1 MLTHQE
7 IWNAI
12 DALASKNGL
21 SPSGLAKRAGLDA
34 TTFNVSKRRS
44 RGGRMRWPST
54 ESISKILD
62 ATGAS
67 MEDFVV
73 LVTNRPAGGNGAAQ
87 GIPVIGFAQ
96 AGQRGFF
103 DDAGFPAGEGWD
115 KADLPTLADPD
126 AYALKVSGDSML
138 PLYRDGDTVIIS
150 PAAGVKTGDR
160 VVVKTRSGEVMAKQL
175 VRRAPDAVELHSFNA
190 DFSNL
195 TVPANQ
201 IIWMAR
207 IIWASQ

>member
-12 DALASKNGL
+12 DALASKNRL

-67 MEDFVV
+67 MEEFVV
-73 LVTNRPAGGNGAAQ
+73 LIGSRQSQGNGAAR
-87 GIPVIGFAQ
+87 GIPVLGFAQ
-96 AGQRGFF
+96 AGERGYF
-103 DDAGFPAGEGWD
+103 DDSGFPAGEGWD
-115 KADLPTLADPD
+115 KADLPSLTDPD

-138 PLYRDGDTVIIS
+138 PVYRDGDTIVIS
-150 PAAGVKTGDR
+150 PAAAVKSGDR
-160 VVVKTRSGEVMAKQL
+160 VVVKTQNGEVMAKRL
-175 VRRAPDAVELHSFNA
+175 ARRAPDAVELTSFNPE
-190 DFSNL
+190 FPNL
-195 TVPANQ
+195 TVPADQ
-201 IIWMAR
+201 LVWMAR

>member
-1 MLTHQE
+1 MLTHKE

-21 SPSGLAKRAGLDA
+21 SASGLAKRAGLDA
-34 TTFNVSKRRS
+34 TTFNVSKRHS

-54 ESISKILD
+54 ESISKILG
-62 ATGAS
+62 ATGSS

-73 LVTNRPAGGNGAAQ
+73 LVTNRDRPGNGAAR
-87 GIPVIGFAQ
+87 GIPVLGFAQ

-115 KADLPTLADPD
+115 KADLPSLSDPD

-138 PLYRDGDTVIIS
+138 PLYRDGDTVIVS
-150 PAAGVKTGDR
+150 PAAGVKMGDR
-160 VVVKTRSGEVMAKQL
+160 VVVKTQGGEVMAKQL
-175 VRRAPDAVELHSFNA
+175 VRRSPDAVELHSFNA

-195 TVPANQ
+195 TIPANQ
-201 IIWMAR
+201 IVWMAR